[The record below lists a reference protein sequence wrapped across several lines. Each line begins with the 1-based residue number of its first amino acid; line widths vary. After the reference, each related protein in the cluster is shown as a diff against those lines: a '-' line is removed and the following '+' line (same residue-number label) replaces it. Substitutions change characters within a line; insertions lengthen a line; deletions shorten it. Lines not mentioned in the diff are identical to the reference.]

1 MTLRLNNRQLV
12 TLCVLAS
19 FAIRAFAPLGYM
31 PSTSGSGLFFEL
43 CPEQLPAGFVVS
55 NSSSS
60 HNHHNHSD
68 SDTPTTEKGADQ
80 CQVGHLLLSALAID
94 TPVIDGIDV
103 ERISEYAPITAGTV
117 ISKTA
122 SAYRSRAPPA

>member
-43 CPEQLPAGFVVS
+43 CPEQLPPGFVLGNGS
-55 NSSSS
+55 TN
-60 HNHHNHSD
+60 HNHQNHAN
-68 SDTPTTEKGADQ
+68 SDTPTIEKGADQ
-80 CQVGHLLLSALAID
+80 CQVGHFLLSALAID
-94 TPVIDGIDV
+94 TPAIDGIDS
-103 ERISEYAPITAGTV
+103 EGISAYTPITAATV
-117 ISKTA
+117 VSRTA
-122 SAYRSRAPPA
+122 SAYRSRAPPT